1 MTSPGVHNPLDEPPG
16 PFLDLRCARSS
27 SSTRSIVSTSL
38 RRFLPEVDTLGDV
51 TTTATSESSIVI
63 ASGRDVS
70 LTEAVDPLLLVVV
83 FVWAAG
89 TRTVAFSLPF
99 DRPLADA
106 PEVDAA
112 GAIVGGGSA

>member
-38 RRFLPEVDTLGDV
+38 WRFLPEVDTLD
-51 TTTATSESSIVI
+51 TTPTSESSIVI

-70 LTEAVDPLLLVVV
+70 LMEAAESLLLVGV
-83 FVWAAG
+83 FVWIAG

-99 DRPLADA
+99 GGPLAGA

-112 GAIVGGGSA
+112 GAIMGGGSA